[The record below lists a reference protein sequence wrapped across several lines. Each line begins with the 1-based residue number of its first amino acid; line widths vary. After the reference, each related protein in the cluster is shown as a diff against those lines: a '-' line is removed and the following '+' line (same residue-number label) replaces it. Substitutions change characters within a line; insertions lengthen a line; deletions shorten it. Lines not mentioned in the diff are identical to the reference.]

1 MIFDSNSSV
10 LVIFCRRPALG
21 VGKRRIA
28 AELGDPAALAVADL
42 LLDTTLEDALAW
54 QGPVVISPAAPED
67 ASWAAKMLPDATI
80 IPQVSGNLGTR
91 ISAVQRELVSRGMQR
106 TIFIGSDS
114 PALNPE
120 VLHKAAQQ
128 LQDDDTVLVP
138 ARDGGV
144 TLMGTRKPWPEL
156 INLPWG
162 TPELGNALAAQC
174 RKAGLTVAELEPGC
188 DIDTRRDLLDAAT
201 SLAAD
206 QRPARRRLL
215 RWIEN
220 SNLDDGPTVTAVV
233 PVYRDTTALQAL
245 LERLRQLEPSIDEI
259 VVVDGSA
266 DSDCCTLCAGYNAT
280 YLSAAANRGGQLKL
294 GAANSTSDVLW
305 FLHADSHPPR
315 NAIAVIRDHLAPGRP
330 GGFFR
335 FTFGGTRTWY
345 KRGLAASINMRTRF
359 GIPYGDQGIF
369 VRRSAYQSVGGHAA
383 TPLFEEVPLVKGLR
397 KLGDFRATGAALAV
411 APRRW
416 ERDGWLRRSLHNR
429 YLAIGF
435 MLGVSPERLARY
447 YGQPNDDVAP
457 SKLRQDTG

>member
-1 MIFDSNSSV
+1 MIFDSDSSV

-21 VGKRRIA
+21 IGKRRIA
-28 AELGDPAALAVADL
+28 AELGDRAALAVAEL
-42 LLDTTLEDALAW
+42 LLDTTIEDALAW
-54 QGPVVISPAAPED
+54 HGPVVISPATQED
-67 ASWAAKMLPDATI
+67 ASWAAKLLPNATI

-91 ISAVQRELVSRGMQR
+91 ICAVQRELVSRGVQR

-114 PALNPE
+114 PALTPD

-128 LQDDDTVLVP
+128 LQYDDTVLVP

-156 INLPWG
+156 ITLPWG
-162 TPELGNALAAQC
+162 TSELGNALATQC
-174 RKAGLTVAELEPGC
+174 RKAGLTVAELEPGS

-206 QRPARRRLL
+206 RRPARRRLL

-220 SNLDDGPTVTAVV
+220 SNPGDGPTVTAVV
-233 PVYRDTTALQAL
+233 PVYRDTKELQAL
-245 LERLRQLEPSIDEI
+245 LERLRQLEPPIDEI

-266 DSDCCTLCAGYNAT
+266 DSDCCTLCTAYNAT

-294 GAANSTSDVLW
+294 GAANSASDVLW
-305 FLHADSHPPR
+305 FLHADSYPPR
-315 NAIAVIRDHLAPGRP
+315 TAIAVIRDHIAAGSK

-335 FTFGGTRTWY
+335 FAFGGTSNWY
-345 KRGLAASINMRTRF
+345 KRGLAASINLRTRF

-397 KLGDFRATGAALAV
+397 KLGDFRATRAALEV

-429 YLAIGF
+429 YLAIGY

-447 YGQPNDDVAP
+447 YGQSNEDVAP
-457 SKLRQDTG
+457 TKLRQDTG

>member
-28 AELGDPAALAVADL
+28 AELGDPAALAAAEL
-42 LLDTTLEDALAW
+42 LLDTTIEDALAW
-54 QGPVVISPAAPED
+54 HGPVVISPAAPED
-67 ASWAAKMLPDATI
+67 ASWAAKLLPDATI
-80 IPQVSGNLGTR
+80 IPQGSGNLGTR
-91 ISAVQRELVSRGMQR
+91 ISAVQRELVSRGVQR

-128 LQDDDTVLVP
+128 LQYDDTVLVP

-144 TLMGTRKPWPEL
+144 TLMGTRKSWPAL

-206 QRPARRRLL
+206 RRPARRRLL

-220 SNLDDGPTVTAVV
+220 SNLRDGPTVTAVV
-233 PVYRDTTALQAL
+233 PVYQDSNALQAL
-245 LERLRQLEPSIDEI
+245 LERLRQLKPSIDEI

-266 DSDCCTLCAGYNAT
+266 DSNCCSLCADYNAT

-294 GAANSTSDVLW
+294 GAANSSSDVFW
-305 FLHADSHPPR
+305 FLHADSYPPR
-315 NAIAVIRDHLAPGRP
+315 NAIAVIRDHIAPGRP

-345 KRGLAASINMRTRF
+345 KSGLAASINMRTRF
-359 GIPYGDQGIF
+359 GMPYGDQGIF
-369 VRRSAYQSVGGHAA
+369 ARRSAYQSVGGHAA
-383 TPLFEEVPLVKGLR
+383 TPLFEEVALIKGLR
-397 KLGDFRATGAALAV
+397 KLGDFRATGAALEV

-429 YLAIGF
+429 YLAISY

-447 YGQPNDDVAP
+447 YGQPNGDAAP
-457 SKLRQDTG
+457 SRLRQDTG